1 MKSLHFIFFAFLLLN
16 GTLLHAGPMITPA
29 PPELNATS
37 YLLVDF
43 NSGRILASHNIHE
56 KLPPASLTK
65 IMTAY
70 VVASE
75 LAEGH
80 ISMDDEVIVSEK
92 AWKMPGSRM
101 FIEVNTKVTVRE
113 LLNGIIIQSGNDA
126 SVAIAEHISGDESV
140 FAQLMNQ
147 HAKQLGLKNTHF
159 VNASGLPHEDH
170 YTTAHDLSVLAAAL
184 IRKYPE
190 IYSVHSQKEFT
201 YNDIRQHN
209 RNRLLWIDNSVD
221 GIKTGHTEE
230 AGYCLVT
237 SANRDGMRLISVVMG
252 AESDKARTSANQA
265 LLNYGFRFFETQRLY
280 SATDIVTREKVWK
293 GQQEQ
298 IELGLEGDLFVTVPR
313 GEFDNLDMVFELPEH
328 IIAPI
333 NKGAAVG
340 QFKIMLADEEIAT
353 GSLYA
358 KKSIPVAGF
367 FKRWKDEV
375 RLLIDR

>member
-1 MKSLHFIFFAFLLLN
+1 MKTRSFILFIVLLIASSM
-16 GTLLHAGPMITPA
+16 LHAGPMVTPA

-37 YLLVDF
+37 YLLMDF
-43 NSGRILASHNIHE
+43 NSGRVLASHNIHQ

-70 VVASE
+70 VAASE

-80 ISMDDEVIVSEK
+80 ISMDDEVVVSEK

-113 LLNGIIIQSGNDA
+113 LLKGIIIQSGNDA

-147 HAKQLGLKNTHF
+147 HAKRLGLENTHF
-159 VNASGLPHEDH
+159 MNTSGLPHKDH
-170 YTTAHDLSVLAAAL
+170 YTTAYDLSVLAAAL
-184 IRKYPE
+184 IRDYPE
-190 IYSVHSQKEFT
+190 IYSMHAQKEFT

-252 AESDKARTSANQA
+252 AESDKSRTAANQA
-265 LLNYGFRFFETQRLY
+265 LLNYGFRFFETQKLY
-280 SATDIVTREKVWK
+280 SASDVVTRKKVWK
-293 GQQEQ
+293 GQHEQ
-298 IELGLEGDLFVTVPR
+298 VELGLEDDLFVTVPR
-313 GEFDNLDMVFELPEH
+313 GEFDNLEMVFELPEQ

-333 NKGAAVG
+333 NEGAIIG
-340 QFKIMLADEEIAT
+340 NFRIMLSEKEIAT
-353 GSLYA
+353 GSLYS
-358 KKSIPVAGF
+358 KSSIPAGGF

-375 RLLIDR
+375 RLLIE